1 MDTAMHWTIF
11 ASPTELAVTA
21 LAVVLVG
28 LSKGGLGGMS
38 LLGVPLMALVMP
50 PVTAAE
56 ILLPVL
62 VVMDVVSVASWRA
75 WVDWQI
81 MRRIMPGA
89 VAGIGIGWA
98 SAELV
103 SDSAVRL
110 VVGLVSLAFV
120 ARALVGAGQGAALA
134 GARPAAARFWGGL
147 AGYTSFVA
155 HAGAPPL
162 QIYMMPLRLD
172 PKLFTGTTV
181 MFFAVTNAL
190 KLVPYAALGEFGSDN
205 LARAAAMLPLA
216 IGATWLG
223 GWVVRHMR
231 ASIFYP
237 FTYASVALVGVKLAW
252 DGLAGL

>member
-1 MDTAMHWTIF
+1 MHWTIF

-50 PVTAAE
+50 PVTAAA

-62 VVMDVVSVASWRA
+62 VVMDVVSVASWWA

-120 ARALVGAGQGAALA
+120 ARALVGTGQGAALA
-134 GARPAAARFWGGL
+134 GARPAAARFWGGWP
-147 AGYTSFVA
+147 AIPASS
-155 HAGAPPL
+155 P
-162 QIYMMPLRLD
+162 MP
-172 PKLFTGTTV
+172 
-181 MFFAVTNAL
+181 
-190 KLVPYAALGEFGSDN
+190 E
-205 LARAAAMLPLA
+205 
-216 IGATWLG
+216 
-223 GWVVRHMR
+223 RH
-231 ASIFYP
+231 P
-237 FTYASVALVGVKLAW
+237 FRST
-252 DGLAGL
+252 

>member
-1 MDTAMHWTIF
+1 MHSTIF
-11 ASPTELAVTA
+11 ASPSELAVTT

-38 LLGVPLMALVMP
+38 LLGVPLMALFMP
-50 PVTAAE
+50 PVTAAA

-62 VVMDVVSVASWRA
+62 VLMDVVSVASWRA

-89 VAGIGIGWA
+89 VAGIGVGWA
-98 SAELV
+98 SGELV
-103 SDSAVRL
+103 SDAVVRL
-110 VVGLVSLAFV
+110 IVGLVSLAFV
-120 ARALVGAGQGAALA
+120 MRALVGTGQGVAAA
-134 GARPAAARFWGGL
+134 GPRPAAARFWGGV

-155 HAGAPPL
+155 HAGSPPL

-181 MFFAVTNAL
+181 MFFAMTNAL
-190 KLVPYAALGEFGSDN
+190 KLIPYAALGEFGFAN
-205 LARAAAMLPLA
+205 LTRAAAMLPLA
-216 IGATWLG
+216 VAATWLG

-231 ASIFYP
+231 AGIFYP
-237 FTYASVALVGVKLAW
+237 FTYASVALVGVKLVW

>member
-1 MDTAMHWTIF
+1 MVPMHSTIF
-11 ASPTELAVTA
+11 ASPAELAVTT

-50 PVTAAE
+50 PITAAA

-89 VAGIGIGWA
+89 AAGIGVGWA

-103 SDSAVRL
+103 SDAVVRL

-120 ARALVGAGQGAALA
+120 MRAMVGTGQGVAAA
-134 GARPAAARFWGGL
+134 GPRPAAARFWGGV

-155 HAGAPPL
+155 HAGSPPL
-162 QIYMMPLRLD
+162 QIYMMPAPR
-172 PKLFTGTTV
+172 
-181 MFFAVTNAL
+181 
-190 KLVPYAALGEFGSDN
+190 
-205 LARAAAMLPLA
+205 
-216 IGATWLG
+216 
-223 GWVVRHMR
+223 
-231 ASIFYP
+231 
-237 FTYASVALVGVKLAW
+237 
-252 DGLAGL
+252 